1 MRALTDL
8 DFNADS
14 RELDMRLDIYFD
26 STPLEVTTGDYLI
39 DITWLEEGSADS
51 SNPFGAVSSDE
62 LSFRLYN
69 DNGIFSP
76 TNITSPYFG
85 KIRKGVKVIPYI
97 RAKDTDWQQLG
108 VYYVSE
114 WEAAVTGTYAD
125 ITAND
130 VWYQIFSSTSP
141 NYPVQLD
148 VSFKEALTDIY
159 SLMGFT
165 VQVSDELLE
174 RLPVSFI
181 TGKPVEF
188 TQEMLTGALAFNTC
202 TKEGTP
208 IIEPFITH
216 RPIRATLTDS
226 DQIKAINAKQ
236 STTKTF
242 DGVELAYNIPN
253 YTEVQKIIDITDYMV
268 PVGRSKL
275 LNVNTSMSPI
285 WKYVLI
291 SNRSTLEK
299 VSITDYTASAHLV
312 SFELLNEAP
321 APVAMS
327 LTMYGIPVVL
337 TEVVLADDA
346 DALLKISNKYIQ
358 NNNYAT
364 RYKNILEEVVSNPI
378 PFLELSIRGNPLL
391 NIGDRIKI
399 VSSKYDITFD
409 GVIQR
414 MHYTYTGGLTC
425 EMVLM
430 NSAILE
436 GFV

>member
-1 MRALTDL
+1 MRALIDL
-8 DFNADS
+8 DFNEDS

-39 DITWLEEGSADS
+39 DVTWLEEGSADS

-76 TNITSPYFG
+76 TNIVSPYYG
-85 KIRKGVKVIPYI
+85 KIRKGVKVVPYI

-114 WEAAVTGTYAD
+114 WEAAITGTYAD

-130 VWYQIFSSTSP
+130 VWYQIFSSASP
-141 NYPVQLD
+141 NYPVQLNMPYKD
-148 VSFKEALTDIY
+148 VLSEVY
-159 SLMGFT
+159 SLMGHT

-174 RLPVSFI
+174 IIPVAFI
-181 TGKPVEF
+181 AGRPVEF
-188 TQEMLTGALAFNTC
+188 TQELLSGALAFNTC
-202 TKEGTP
+202 TKEGKP
-208 IIEPFITH
+208 VVEPFITH
-216 RPIRATLTDS
+216 RTMRATLSDS
-226 DQIKAINAKQ
+226 DQIKSINAKQ

-242 DGVELAYNIPN
+242 EGVELVYNIPSH
-253 YTEVQKIIDITDYMV
+253 TDVQKIIDISNYEA

-275 LNVNTSMSPI
+275 LNIAASMTPV
-285 WKYVLI
+285 WRYVLI
-291 SNRSTLEK
+291 SINSTLEK
-299 VSITDYTASAHLV
+299 VSISNYTASAQLV
-312 SFELLNEAP
+312 SFDLFNEASV
-321 APVAMS
+321 PVATS
-327 LTMYGIPVVL
+327 IAMYGIPVVL
-337 TEVVLADDA
+337 TEVVLADNA
-346 DALLKISNKYIQ
+346 EALLKVSNKYIQ
-358 NNNYAT
+358 TNDYAT
-364 RYKNILEEVVSNPI
+364 RYRSILEGIVSNPI
-378 PFLELSIRGNPLL
+378 PFLDLSIRGNPLL
-391 NIGDRIKI
+391 SIGDR
-399 VSSKYDITFD
+399 VEVNSSKYGIAFD

-436 GFV
+436 GVV